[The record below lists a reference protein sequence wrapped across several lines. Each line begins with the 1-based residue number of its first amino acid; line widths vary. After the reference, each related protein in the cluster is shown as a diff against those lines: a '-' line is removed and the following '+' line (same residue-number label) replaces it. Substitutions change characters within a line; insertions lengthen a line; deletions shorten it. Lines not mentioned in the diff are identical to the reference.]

1 MVCMEMSSEWA
12 LFFLYLLGIKSTHY
26 YLGVVLHIFNPSIKE
41 IRLPE
46 KGTQYYP
53 KARKK

>member
-1 MVCMEMSSEWA
+1 MEMSSECA
-12 LFFLYLLGIKSTHY
+12 LFFLYLLGMKSTHY